1 LLYWANGEVE
11 LYPAGNNI
19 LPWFAVRVRS
29 NFEQKVCASLSGM
42 GYETFLPTYRQRR
55 AWTDRVKET
64 DVPLFPGYTF
74 CRIDPAFRLP
84 LLKVPGVVSMVGA
97 AKRPE
102 PIPDEEISAIRT
114 IIETRLTVQPW
125 PFLHVG
131 QKIKIHKGPLS
142 GVEGILVGFKDDYR
156 MVVSVTL
163 LKRSVAVQLEGA
175 WVRPQ

>member
-1 LLYWANGEVE
+1 MH
-11 LYPAGNNI
+11 PASNNT

-29 NFEQKVCASLSGM
+29 NFEQKVCTSLSGM

-64 DVPLFPGYTF
+64 EVPLFPGYTF
-74 CRIDPAFRLP
+74 CRIDPKFRLP
-84 LLKVPGVVSMVGA
+84 LLKVPGVVSLVGA

-102 PIPDEEISAIRT
+102 AIPEEELTAIRT
-114 IIETRLTVQPW
+114 IIETRLTLQPW

-131 QKIKIHKGPLS
+131 QKIRIHKGPLS

-156 MVVSVTL
+156 IVVSVTL

-175 WVRPQ
+175 WVKPE

>member
-1 LLYWANGEVE
+1 M
-11 LYPAGNNI
+11 YPAGNNI